1 MQLKCLLVSVILWF
15 IYRLSYPNFTPQ
27 PHIHTPRHYSLLF
40 APSLQLQR
48 RLLSLF
54 PPIMATVLAPP
65 PSLTVRASSCRRHS
79 KKKQQQKRALG
90 DFSLFAQVVRKDV
103 EFLKRGIDNGVAW
116 AKETFRIPEVAKKID
131 DVVWLRNL
139 EDPTSPPLPSPSW
152 PQPCYPG
159 FPLQP

>member
-1 MQLKCLLVSVILWF
+1 MFVGVSYFVIHLSSIVSQL
-15 IYRLSYPNFTPQ
+15 YPTTT
-27 PHIHTPRHYSLLF
+27 HTHTTTLFSSLLF